1 MFVEAP
7 FISLLIFGFPFGV
20 ISIVCYFMC
29 CVDTPDSSEDE
40 LSDSEAEEE
49 HQNFLDE
56 TSKLYGCIFGKYF
69 KSRNN
74 LTLFNLDNLKSLKT
88 ENDQNRIQMPTSSKK
103 VQWIKTQVT
112 NRFSH

>member
-29 CVDTPDSSEDE
+29 CVDSSDESGEPDD

-56 TSKLYGCIFGKYF
+56 ASKL
-69 KSRNN
+69 
-74 LTLFNLDNLKSLKT
+74 L
-88 ENDQNRIQMPTSSKK
+88 ENRRLEGEENRIKIPTNSKK
-103 VQWIKTQVT
+103 IQ
-112 NRFSH
+112 